1 VPLNE
6 PNQTIS
12 KVYAR
17 PILSGLLPLSN
28 DRVITYS
35 PSCCSL
41 PFEEKNA
48 NEVFDYTVDMMRWLE
63 PNEDVIGASAWC
75 DPDSLIMTRLE
86 YTATGVVAWLAGGGD
101 NERQT
106 VNVQVSTS
114 LGKIKLV
121 QFVVQTCGVSGELT
135 LVTVDN
141 DAVTV
146 GPNEGPET
154 NPDLEPILNA
164 YPSSIEFPITAAV
177 SGESTATVVLKND
190 GTDTAHINSIQIAQ
204 PFFQT
209 NNGTQ
214 RLAPGEFTQLTIKY
228 KPQDIAEHTGSLNV
242 DIGDGLESLVTIKG
256 VSESAN
262 RVTVL
267 GNQFVLTGG
276 VPFRIKAVNWFG
288 AESEV
293 YAPHGLLSRSYK
305 DVIDQIKSMGFNAVR
320 LPFSGDICNNER
332 TPSTGVINEALNP
345 DLAGLNSI
353 QVFDQLI
360 TYMNDQGLYIILDH
374 HRRHAGDGADGYPV
388 DETYTLA
395 QWKASWLFMVNR
407 YKHLDFM
414 LGADLHNEPHL
425 MEWGAWAEL
434 AENAGNAILAA
445 APHWLIFVEGVATH
459 GANSYWWGG
468 ELSGV
473 ADRPIQLS
481 VAGRLA
487 YSVHE
492 YGISVGEQPWLA
504 KDNAVPAQWPLNL
517 YGVWRQHWGF
527 IFEQNIAPVWIGE
540 VGGKFGIDGS
550 GNVVSDT
557 NAQYERQWIYHLQR
571 YMEGYFAGNNDRGL
585 VDGDQGISFA
595 YWSLNPTSSD
605 TGGILQDDWL
615 TEQSF
620 KLELISMMLSSIT
633 PSYLAGLSPLAWDQ
647 VNDNGQLVFAQG
659 GKDYAITLTEFLDAA
674 RDRLYEPGEVH
685 FFAVSID
692 PNERYAGQLWV
703 RVPGVGKTIRLAAA
717 DDSDIL
723 ATGGSDT
730 VTIAK
735 ANLPATALTLTGTA
749 ASVDLGTKT
758 TTTNGSHSHTI
769 HHNGGISTL
778 DVSSGDTQ
786 GFTGDGTGALSG
798 STDVAGSHSHDV
810 VLGSHSHT
818 VSGSTENMGSGNAL
832 TVTNQFIKL
841 AAWYRVS

>member
-1 VPLNE
+1 MPLNE

-12 KVYAR
+12 KAYAR

-48 NEVFDYTVDMMRWLE
+48 NEVFDYVIDMMSWLE
-63 PNEDVIGASAWC
+63 PREIIIGASAWC
-75 DPDSLIMTRLE
+75 EPETLIATRVE
-86 YTATGVVAWLAGGGD
+86 YASTGVVVWLAGGGD

-154 NPDLEPILNA
+154 NDLEPILNA

-228 KPQDIAEHTGSLNV
+228 KPQDISEHTGSLNV
-242 DIGDGLESLVTIKG
+242 DIGEGLKSLVTLKG
-256 VSESAN
+256 VSKSAN
-262 RVTVL
+262 RVTVS
-267 GNQFVLTGG
+267 GNQFIKTGG

-288 AESEV
+288 AESEI

-425 MEWGAWAEL
+425 MEWGAWADL

-527 IFEQNIAPVWIGE
+527 IFEQNIAPILIGE
-540 VGGKFGIDGS
+540 VGGKFGVDGS
-550 GNVVSDT
+550 GNVVSDS

-585 VDGDQGISFA
+585 VDGEQGISFA
-595 YWSLNPTSSD
+595 YWSLNPNSGD
-605 TGGILQDDWL
+605 TGGILQDDWT
-615 TEQSF
+615 TEQSL
-620 KLELISMMLSSIT
+620 KLRLISMMLNNSDVPYIHGLT
-633 PSYLAGLSPLAWDQ
+633 PLPWDGIDDEAQVVLS
-647 VNDNGQLVFAQG
+647 QG
-659 GKDYAITLTEFLDAA
+659 GQDYAVTIKDLNNKFNDTNLAV
-674 RDRLYEPGEVH
+674 GQVH
-685 FFAVSID
+685 FFTTDID
-692 PNERYAGQLWV
+692 PNERYVGQSWLL
-703 RVPGVGKTIRLAAA
+703 VPGAEKTIRLAKA
-717 DDSDIL
+717 DGSDIL
-723 ATGGSDT
+723 QQGGSDSI
-730 VTIAK
+730 TIAK
-735 ANLPATALTLTGTA
+735 TNLPASTLSVTGTA
-749 ASVDLGTKT
+749 ESVDLGTKIT
-758 TTTNGSHSHTI
+758 KPSGAHTHTIDAGTTEGDTTTNFTNGSNTI
-769 HHNGGISTL
+769 GQTVST
-778 DVSSGDTQ
+778 SSDGD
-786 GFTGDGTGALSG
+786 
-798 STDVAGSHSHDV
+798 HWHYIE
-810 VLGSHSHT
+810 LGSHSHSVT
-818 VSGSTENMGSGNAL
+818 GTTEAMGSGTAL
-832 TVTNQFIKL
+832 TITNQFVKL
-841 AAWYRVS
+841 AAWYRAS

>member
-1 VPLNE
+1 MPLNE

-17 PILSGLLPLSN
+17 PILSGLLPLTN

-48 NEVFDYTVDMMRWLE
+48 NEVFDYVIDMMSWLE
-63 PNEDVIGASAWC
+63 PREIIIGASAWC
-75 DPDSLIMTRLE
+75 EPETLIATRVE
-86 YTATGVVAWLAGGGD
+86 YASTGVVVWLAGGGD

-146 GPNEGPET
+146 GSNEGPET
-154 NPDLEPILNA
+154 NDLEPILNA

-228 KPQDIAEHTGSLNV
+228 KPQDIAEHTSSLKV
-242 DIGDGLESLVTIKG
+242 DIGKGLKSLVTLKG

-262 RVTVL
+262 RVTVS

-345 DLAGLNSI
+345 DLVGLNSI
-353 QVFDQLI
+353 QVLDQLI
-360 TYMNDQGLYIILDH
+360 TYMNEQGLYIILDH

-395 QWKASWLFMVNR
+395 QWKASWLFMVDR

-425 MEWGAWAEL
+425 MEWGAWADL

-527 IFEQNIAPVWIGE
+527 IFEQNIAPIWIGE
-540 VGGKFGIDGS
+540 VGGKFGVDGS
-550 GNVVSDT
+550 GNVVSDS

-585 VDGDQGISFA
+585 VDGEQGISFA
-595 YWSLNPTSSD
+595 YWSLNPNSGD
-605 TGGILQDDWL
+605 TGGILQDDWT
-615 TEQSF
+615 TEQSL
-620 KLELISMMLSSIT
+620 KLRLISMMLNNSDVPYIHGLT
-633 PSYLAGLSPLAWDQ
+633 PLPWDGIDDEAQVVLS
-647 VNDNGQLVFAQG
+647 QG
-659 GKDYAITLTEFLDAA
+659 GQDYAVTIKDLNNKFNDTNLAV
-674 RDRLYEPGEVH
+674 GQVH
-685 FFAVSID
+685 FFTTDID
-692 PNERYAGQLWV
+692 PNERYVGQSWLL
-703 RVPGVGKTIRLAAA
+703 VPGAEKTIRLAKA
-717 DDSDIL
+717 DGSDIL
-723 ATGGSDT
+723 QQGGSDSI
-730 VTIAK
+730 TIAK
-735 ANLPATALTLTGTA
+735 TNLPNVQLDVTGTI
-749 ASVDLGTKT
+749 SSTDLGTKT
-758 TTTNGSHSHTI
+758 TNTTGAHTHEFGLGTGSSGSGTI
-769 HHNGGISTL
+769 AYG
-778 DVSSGDTQ
+778 GDTQ
-786 GFTGDGTGALSG
+786 SVRNATTTSVGD
-798 STDVAGSHSHDV
+798 HSHDV
-810 VLGSHSHT
+810 VLGSHGHNLT
-818 VSGSTENMGSGNAL
+818 DAKTAALGSGTQLN
-832 TVTNQFIKL
+832 VTNEYITL
-841 AAWYRVS
+841 AAWYRAS